1 MCQSQVRRFED
12 GSAGWSDVMV
22 HTEEEGRGHE
32 PRDAGGPWKSQAVLS
47 TGSTPSTRGSLCEE

>member
-32 PRDAGGPWKSQAVLS
+32 PRDAGGPRKSQGSRLS
-47 TGSTPSTRGSLCEE
+47 PGASKKHTA